1 VRALLGVAVL
11 LILAA
16 CAPQREPVPA
26 APSQLRAH
34 VLDTVP
40 HDTAAFTEG
49 LEIDDGILY
58 EGTGLE
64 GKSDLRATD
73 PDTGRVTK
81 KTRLPRDMF
90 GEGITVVDDVIWQLT
105 WQNGVAIKRDR
116 ATFAELGRATY
127 DGEGWGLCHDET
139 RLVMSNGTARL
150 TFRDPETFRET
161 GHVEVTDADG
171 RPVPQLNE
179 LECAG
184 GHVYANVWKSDR
196 IVRIDPGDGKVTA
209 TVDLTGLLPAAQ
221 RADADVLNG
230 IAAVPGTDEF
240 LVTGKLWPTMFR
252 VRFVT
257 DGD

>member
-1 VRALLGVAVL
+1 MRALLGVAVL

-16 CAPQREPVPA
+16 CAPQLPEPT
-26 APSQLRAH
+26 APTTLRAH
-34 VLDTVP
+34 VLETVP

-73 PDTGRVTK
+73 PETGRVTRR
-81 KTRLPRDMF
+81 TPLPRDLF

-116 ATFAELGRATY
+116 TTFAELGRATY
-127 DGEGWGLCHDET
+127 DGEGWGLCHDGR

-150 TFRDPETFRET
+150 TFRDPDTFRET
-161 GHVEVTDADG
+161 GHTEVTDADG
-171 RPVPQLNE
+171 RPVTQLNE

-184 GHVYANVWKSDR
+184 GHVYANVWKTDR

-209 TVDLTGLLPAAQ
+209 TVDLAGLLPAAQ

-230 IAAVPGTDEF
+230 IAAIPGTDEF

-252 VRFVT
+252 VKFVT
-257 DGD
+257 EGD